1 MLKKKIISVVLVIV
15 MIMGMSVLGVS
26 ADVIGIEFEYP
37 YYYIMSANTGRY
49 LEMPTSL
56 SQGAPLVTNPLSVN
70 NVYIKRWYIVSSGS
84 NDVSIIGAANP
95 YGYGM
100 STYYLSVSAYP
111 YPQDV
116 SFGRFTL
123 ERVTYPS
130 TSSYYEFSGT
140 YTIKQGTD
148 YVASNSNG
156 SVYLTSTL
164 GADCFWSFMN
174 AFKGNA
180 NLFSFCY
187 TDGNNGEFF
196 DTTANDYLFETTL
209 YAKGYNSLSHMND
222 PAINAHTKLKSSQ
235 VFVFRGH
242 GGPGV
247 LSFEPNWDYVEIDR
261 EEFQYEVGGV
271 IGATN
276 AIASEYAG
284 IFDCNGY
291 SIESIIDN
299 SLADARCVMYI
310 GCSTACPTDDSDNL
324 VDMTY
329 SKGAHFVMGTTATV
343 KTVVNDAWLEGFIS
357 ETLAGGNI
365 QDAIETA
372 NYAAKQKYIDE
383 FGNNSG
389 NDGSG
394 TSSGGQ
400 DYIYP
405 IYYIGDTTQYL
416 NIP

>member
-1 MLKKKIISVVLVIV
+1 MKNLIKKIIPLLLVIV

-26 ADVIGIEFEYP
+26 ASGSFYAPGIDSNGI
-37 YYYIMSANTGRY
+37 YYIMSADTGRY
-49 LEMPTSL
+49 LDMPSTVTTGDLITTSFM
-56 SQGAPLVTNPLSVN
+56 P
-70 NVYIKRWYIVSSGS
+70 SSGYTYS
-84 NDVSIIGAANP
+84 KQWYATPSGTNQVSFIGAVNP

-174 AFKGNA
+174 IDKGNA
-180 NLFSFCY
+180 NLFSFNY
-187 TDGNNGEFF
+187 PDGSNNGRYNS
-196 DTTANDYLFETTL
+196 TANNDYFEEIMSDM
-209 YAKGYNSLSHMND
+209 GYDATYYINSS
-222 PAINAHTKLKSSQ
+222 AVEAHTLLNSSDI
-235 VFVFRGH
+235 FVFRGH
-242 GGPGV
+242 GTTGTLIFFNSSGYNV
-247 LSFEPNWDYVEIDR
+247 GNIFADVQYAETYEDVTGITSRAVGSFSN
-261 EEFQYEVGGV
+261 
-271 IGATN
+271 
-276 AIASEYAG
+276 
-284 IFDCNGY
+284 NGLK
-291 SIESIIDN
+291 N
-299 SLADARCVMYI
+299 VRCVLYL
-310 GCSTACPTDDSDNL
+310 GCSTGLSIGNLDEYNL
-324 VDMTY
+324 VNVTY
-329 SKGAHFVMGTTATV
+329 ECGAQFVMGTTETV
-343 KTVVNDAWLEGFIS
+343 KTSVNNEWLYVFIS
-357 ETLAGGNI
+357 EIANGKNI
-365 QDAIETA
+365 QTAITEA
-372 NYAAKQKYIDE
+372 NLAAKIKYVNV
-383 FGNNSG
+383 FGDNSST
-389 NDGSG
+389 DGSG

-405 IYYIGDTTQYL
+405 IYYVGDTTQYL